1 MRGAK
6 RRGDP
11 HPPSPNAPLC
21 KGSCHGFAVTE
32 GLPGVAGYFGDDL
45 CSDSRPSLATAAHTL
60 RCAPLARVVDA
71 ASLSPR
77 KGRCPHR
84 PVAKHHLW
92 RFRRAGCDYTPPSC
106 SAPPVGGGLRPA
118 PLARSVF
125 LPISVGSEYLPISRR
140 GGPMCPPG
148 HAFLRD
154 PPTGRHAGR
163 PLQILLQS
171 SSTPKNR
178 AGTETRPYSRRMP
191 NAGSRS
197 TGPSPPSSPASQ
209 NTWNDRR
216 HQSLPLPSPVPT
228 SPASAQ
234 RSARPFELPRTL
246 RDSFQRKGRSP
257 SFGRFKEG
265 LGGKFEIPPRIFLRD
280 RQGGFF

>member
-1 MRGAK
+1 MRAPPVTEEASKKEWQRSKFCERMRAK
-6 RRGDP
+6 NFGHRNR
-11 HPPSPNAPLC
+11 
-21 KGSCHGFAVTE
+21 SCHGFAVTE

-118 PLARSVF
+118 PLGKASVLRQF
-125 LPISVGSEYLPISRR
+125 PLVPEHHPISCR

-154 PPTGRHAGR
+154 LPTGRHAGR

-171 SSTPKNR
+171 SSTPQKPGGDR
-178 AGTETRPYSRRMP
+178 DPPLQST
-191 NAGSRS
+191 NA
-197 TGPSPPSSPASQ
+197 Q
-209 NTWNDRR
+209 C
-216 HQSLPLPSPVPT
+216 
-228 SPASAQ
+228 
-234 RSARPFELPRTL
+234 
-246 RDSFQRKGRSP
+246 
-257 SFGRFKEG
+257 RFKIYRA
-265 LGGKFEIPPRIFLRD
+265 IPTLVSRKPKHLE
-280 RQGGFF
+280 

>member
-118 PLARSVF
+118 PLGKCSFSTPLSV
-125 LPISVGSEYLPISRR
+125 ISGTFPALCR

-148 HAFLRD
+148 HAASRD
-154 PPTGRHAGR
+154 PSTGRHIGP
-163 PLQILLQS
+163 PLRFYWKPP
-171 SSTPKNR
+171 STPENQ
-178 AGTETRPYSRRMP
+178 AGTEPRPCRWLRVCAAP
-191 NAGSRS
+191 
-197 TGPSPPSSPASQ
+197 
-209 NTWNDRR
+209 
-216 HQSLPLPSPVPT
+216 
-228 SPASAQ
+228 
-234 RSARPFELPRTL
+234 RPFGT
-246 RDSFQRKGRSP
+246 GRCVFLWVPGRLSHP
-257 SFGRFKEG
+257 SAFRHWARFS
-265 LGGKFEIPPRIFLRD
+265 R
-280 RQGGFF
+280 